1 MWAPSLILFRVNHGN
16 EKTQLWLKKT
26 KNLCHIFSNEESSV
40 KVAHED
46 LVNDPTKKIA
56 TKAERK
62 FQPRWLKAT
71 CGWIMIKKTTE

>member
-1 MWAPSLILFRVNHGN
+1 MLAPSLMLFQANHGD
-16 EKTQLWLKKT
+16 ERTYLWLKRT

-56 TKAERK
+56 AKAERK
-62 FQPRWLKAT
+62 FQP
-71 CGWIMIKKTTE
+71 